1 MCRSDGISYMLD
13 HHRDQVLGLVLPG
26 ELEDGPLGVG
36 SAGADVHVLGVLNR
50 GDGTSSEQDLLPG
63 LLQVDDV
70 DPVVLLLEDVLLHGL
85 LAVVRAN
92 VGGCGQHLGDIILL

>member
-1 MCRSDGISYMLD
+1 MCRSDGLSYMLD
-13 HHRDQVLGLVLPG
+13 HHSDQVLGLVLPG
-26 ELEDGPLGVG
+26 ELEDSPLGIG
-36 SAGADVHVLGVLNR
+36 PAGADVDVLRVLNR
-50 GDGTSSEQDLLPG
+50 GDGTGGEKDLLPG